1 MCECYECK
9 IRGRSE
15 EEATKTVYGCTTAV
29 VKPVQD
35 EKQMVFPGLTTEE
48 MSAKL

>member
-1 MCECYECK
+1 
-9 IRGRSE
+9 
-15 EEATKTVYGCTTAV
+15 
-29 VKPVQD
+29 VKQVQD